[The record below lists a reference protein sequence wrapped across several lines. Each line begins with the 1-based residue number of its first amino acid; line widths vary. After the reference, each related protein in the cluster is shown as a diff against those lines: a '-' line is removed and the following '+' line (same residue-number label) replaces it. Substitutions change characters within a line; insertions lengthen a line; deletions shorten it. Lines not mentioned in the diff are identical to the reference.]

1 MYLTQPRTAIL
12 FDEDMNS
19 STTDLTTKQQIFIQ
33 DDILTHL
40 QNLAESV
47 IYLIGGIQ

>member
-19 STTDLTTKQQIFIQ
+19 SITDLTTKQQILRR
-33 DDILTHL
+33 DDIPTHL

-47 IYLIGGIQ
+47 ISLIGGIQ